1 MRYMDDKP
9 ICVTMFWMWS
19 LEERRRE
26 YVGQSVVEGMASE
39 WERFAR
45 FKLSYSI
52 VIFMLV
58 HFGLGTNEPEPF
70 PRVIHT
76 RAHFWA

>member
-1 MRYMDDKP
+1 MGQR
-9 ICVTMFWMWS
+9 II
-19 LEERRRE
+19 ERL
-26 YVGQSVVEGMASE
+26 MSE
-39 WERFAR
+39 RERFAR

-52 VIFMLV
+52 VIFVLV

-76 RAHFWA
+76 FLGLTY